1 MTSLLLDPRRLT
13 SGGSTPAVEMV
24 GPPGQLDRGADTIEL
39 DPSTLLAIAAGLA
52 DSALHWPGMGNP
64 SHRVWDLMVAS
75 PNFEAWVIGWP
86 PGGAIDLHDHGESS
100 GAVAVARGELL
111 EVVVTRNEQ
120 GALVTTDRALP
131 TPASVT
137 FGIAHVHEIVN
148 LGPGPAISVHVYA
161 PRLTAMTYYEFSN
174 GLLEPRATVRSELGS
189 ASP

>member
-1 MTSLLLDPRRLT
+1 
-13 SGGSTPAVEMV
+13 MV
-24 GPPGQLDRGADTIEL
+24 GPPGQLDRGTDTIEL
-39 DPSTLLAIAAGLA
+39 DPSTLLAIARGLA

-86 PGGAIDLHDHGESS
+86 PGGAIELHDHGESS
-100 GAVAVARGELL
+100 GAVVVARGELL
-111 EVVVTRNEQ
+111 EVVVTQNEQ
-120 GALVTTDRALP
+120 GALATTDRALP

>member
-24 GPPGQLDRGADTIEL
+24 SPPGQLDRGADTIEL
-39 DPSTLLAIAAGLA
+39 DPSTLLAIAVGLA